1 MQTRTEDFG
10 YGLMTEADAEDGFA
24 AGVGADDVEQ
34 ETGLARQSRAGGKQ
48 DFVVCFQFLEEKAVV
63 SHDTD
68 FCVEATEEM
77 DEIVDKRIVVVDNNN
92 FHKQE
97 KGMSGGGRG
106 AISYGR
112 VGLNIREA
120 RFVLQV
126 GFDVFV
132 ASAAHGEHDHV
143 IGLEG
148 AAGEEGEGVAAF
160 ESGDD
165 AFKAGEFEGGTERFI
180 IGDRQDGGTA
190 GVGEVG
196 KERADAGIVESGGD
210 AVGFDHAAF
219 GVLHDEGAAAV
230 EDARATD
237 VDGRGGATAL
247 YALPTGF
254 SQDDAHAGRVEVVI
268 DAAGG
273 VGATADA
280 GEEIV
285 RIVAAFLCFELGFDF
300 LADDALKACHEVGIR
315 MRADRRTD
323 DVERVG
329 WMRRPVGDGS
339 VDGILERA
347 TATPDGA
354 NVGAEHFHAFHVDV
368 LAFHIDGS
376 HIDHAGHAHQRAG
389 GGSGHAVL
397 SGSRLGDDACFSEGS
412 REEDLSD
419 GVVDFV
425 RPGVV

>member
-1 MQTRTEDFG
+1 M
-10 YGLMTEADAEDGFA
+10 
-24 AGVGADDVEQ
+24 
-34 ETGLARQSRAGGKQ
+34 
-48 DFVVCFQFLEEKAVV
+48 
-63 SHDTD
+63 
-68 FCVEATEEM
+68 
-77 DEIVDKRIVVVDNNN
+77 
-92 FHKQE
+92 
-97 KGMSGGGRG
+97 GRG
-106 AISYGR
+106 ALSYGR

-148 AAGEEGEGVAAF
+148 ATGEEGEGVAAF

-165 AFKAGEFEGGTERFI
+165 AFEAGEFEGGTERFI
-180 IGDRQDGGTA
+180 IGDRQDGGAA

-300 LADDALKACHEVGIR
+300 LADDALKTCHEVGIR
-315 MRADRRTD
+315 MWADRRTD

-329 WMRRPVGDGS
+329 RMRRPVGDGS

-389 GGSGHAVL
+389 GSSGHAVL
-397 SGSRLGDDACFSEGS
+397 SGSSLGDDACFSKGS

-425 RPGVV
+425 RPGVVEVFALEIDAGTISLAEASRMVEGTGASDVVAQEGLKFALERFAFDDFAVARLEFSDGGSKDFGDVGSAEAAVEAVGSDAVGGRGSRHGGKFF